1 MATKIICRAIDCIF
15 NEDERCTSAE
25 IIYDPAEG
33 CLTYEATEEALFD
46 LDEAE
51 EELEED
57 ELLLE
62 DLEDENED
70 RDWDDDDLWLEDDL
84 DEELDEDTVNS

>member
-15 NEDERCTSAE
+15 NEVERCTSAE

-33 CLTYEATEEALFD
+33 CLTYAAVEEDLFD

-51 EELEED
+51 EELDED

-62 DLEDENED
+62 DENED
-70 RDWDDDDLWLEDDL
+70 LGWDDDDLGLEDDE
-84 DEELDEDTVNS
+84 EELDEDTAKGDW

>member
-15 NEDERCTSAE
+15 NEAKRCTSAE

-33 CLTYEATEEALFD
+33 CLTYEAAEEDVLD
-46 LDEAE
+46 LDQAE
-51 EELEED
+51 EEWEED

-62 DLEDENED
+62 DENEGLG
-70 RDWDDDDLWLEDDL
+70 WDDDDLGLED
-84 DEELDEDTVNS
+84 DEELDEDTMNDDW